1 MLERILDKPL
11 EDSKANA
18 NPELQQRLQM
28 IKNQINAKKEAESA
42 PAKASDMP
50 LVQSL
55 QDKINKQL
63 NDLENESEEEE
74 GSEEESEEEEDEQV
88 DDDDILPMPED
99 CDIDLN
105 EIYKSGVGFLQ
116 TVEDMKGEKTVP
128 SRAEST
134 ATSETKT
141 SE

>member
-1 MLERILDKPL
+1 
-11 EDSKANA
+11 
-18 NPELQQRLQM
+18 
-28 IKNQINAKKEAESA
+28 
-42 PAKASDMP
+42 MP
-50 LVQSL
+50 IVQSL

-74 GSEEESEEEEDEQV
+74 DGSEEESEEEEDEQV

-99 CDIDLN
+99 CDVDLN

-116 TVEDMKGEKTVP
+116 TVEAMKTDATVP

-134 ATSETKT
+134 ATSETK
-141 SE
+141 SSQ